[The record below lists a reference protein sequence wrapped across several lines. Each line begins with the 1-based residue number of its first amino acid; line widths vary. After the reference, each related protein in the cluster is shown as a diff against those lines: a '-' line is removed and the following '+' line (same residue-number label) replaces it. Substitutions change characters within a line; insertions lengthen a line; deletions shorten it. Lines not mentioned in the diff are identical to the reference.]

1 MENVLRFLSELANN
15 NNRDWFETNKLRYTE
30 SRNKVLF
37 MTEVLINEIRKFDNT
52 IPALEAKNCMFRI
65 FRDTRFSGDKR
76 PYKTNFGSFI
86 ANGGRRSEC
95 PGYYFHLEPGKSFV
109 GGGLYK
115 PSSAILK
122 AVRVHIAANGQDLI
136 NLINREPFN
145 QSLPDIYS
153 DQLKTTPKGFPKD
166 HPFIDLLRNRSFTY
180 SANIPDELLTN
191 GSFFEV
197 AVNAYK
203 ELHPVNS
210 FFLDALHNDCSNK

>member
-52 IPALEAKNCMFRI
+52 IPALEVKNCMFRI

-95 PGYYFHLEPGKSFV
+95 PGYYFHL
-109 GGGLYK
+109 
-115 PSSAILK
+115 
-122 AVRVHIAANGQDLI
+122 
-136 NLINREPFN
+136 
-145 QSLPDIYS
+145 
-153 DQLKTTPKGFPKD
+153 
-166 HPFIDLLRNRSFTY
+166 
-180 SANIPDELLTN
+180 
-191 GSFFEV
+191 
-197 AVNAYK
+197 
-203 ELHPVNS
+203 
-210 FFLDALHNDCSNK
+210 